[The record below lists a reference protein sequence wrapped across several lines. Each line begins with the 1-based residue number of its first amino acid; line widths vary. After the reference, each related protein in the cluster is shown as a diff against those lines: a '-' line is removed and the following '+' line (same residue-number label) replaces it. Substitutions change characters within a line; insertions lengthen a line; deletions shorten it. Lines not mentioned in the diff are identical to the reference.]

1 MLYYQWLCEMEQLL
15 WQTLEQF
22 LKELKID
29 FPYEPVIPQN
39 VGWQGDMYIFVLV
52 ITFTTAKRWKQPKHP
67 QR

>member
-29 FPYEPVIPQN
+29 FPYEPAIPQN
-39 VGWQGDMYIFVLV
+39 VGWQGDIYIFVLV

-67 QR
+67 